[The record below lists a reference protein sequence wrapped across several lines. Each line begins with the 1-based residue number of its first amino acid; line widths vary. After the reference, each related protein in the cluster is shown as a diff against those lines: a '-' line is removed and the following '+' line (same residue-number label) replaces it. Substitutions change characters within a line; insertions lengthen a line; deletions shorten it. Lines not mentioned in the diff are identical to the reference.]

1 MQLLTIKE
9 VSKMIGY
16 SETHIRRLCDDREPY
31 FDPDF
36 FKARVKLGQRGLRFK
51 LDVILEWIERKS

>member
-1 MQLLTIKE
+1 
-9 VSKMIGY
+9 MIGY